1 MRATV
6 LGLGVELQKERNA
19 RIPKE
24 DVLGILSEDWNEFQN
39 GMYMEGERKHWKIR
53 SYAIYIEIKQLGH
66 NVKEVNLEC
75 HLKWFTTTSTIEGL
89 GEEVELS
96 TTRVLFS

>member
-24 DVLGILSEDWNEFQN
+24 DVLGILSED
-39 GMYMEGERKHWKIR
+39 
-53 SYAIYIEIKQLGH
+53 
-66 NVKEVNLEC
+66 
-75 HLKWFTTTSTIEGL
+75 
-89 GEEVELS
+89 
-96 TTRVLFS
+96 